1 MSPTESLPVAHVIVV
16 FPFGFPGGTGLG
28 SARRTTPG
36 IVESIVDVGE
46 EDASELDAFGGSQPA
61 IERPARVRQIQEMQ
75 PANDCLRS
83 VSMIA
88 LKNACC
94 RQVQPLS
101 WKNWLLDLESA
112 DKRHL
117 ETLRIQFAFAVR
129 RDHFT
134 QHIECNT
141 LVSARKQRDP

>member
-1 MSPTESLPVAHVIVV
+1 MV

-46 EDASELDAFGGSQPA
+46 EDASEFDAGGGSQPA
-61 IERPARVRQIQEMQ
+61 IKRPARGRQIQEMQ
-75 PANDCLRS
+75 PANECLRS

-88 LKNACC
+88 VKNAGC
-94 RQVQPLS
+94 RRVQPFL
-101 WKNWLLDLESA
+101 WKNWLWDLKGA

-117 ETLRIQFAFAVR
+117 ETLRIQFAFAIR

-134 QHIECNT
+134 RHIECNI